1 MRVIHAAK
9 WLGVAPW
16 DLAERED
23 EWTEWA
29 MFLMGLEHKAQE
41 RQQAKAAR
49 ARKGGKR

>member
-1 MRVIHAAK
+1 MRIIHAAK

-29 MFLMGLEHKAQE
+29 LFLMGVEHTAQD
-41 RQQAKAAR
+41 RAQAK